1 MKVLFIEPPKN
12 PWFVMGN
19 YLPPPLALL
28 CLAAYLEKSL
38 PSVEIKI
45 LDCQAEEIEWDSVK
59 DRIEEWNPDIVA
71 PSTLSTCNADLTLRV
86 ATITK
91 NITPDIQTVLGG
103 LHFSVLA
110 EEVLQKYPQVD
121 FIVRGEG
128 EETFSELVRTIQEN
142 SSLDSVQGIT
152 FRKDGNVVATPDR
165 PQIKNLDSLPF
176 PAYHFVAA
184 HMSKYRFPAAKK
196 LPYALVEGSRGC
208 AHVCSFCTQWRYW
221 GKCRQKSPQR
231 VADEFEYLYREFG
244 SRFLWLTD
252 DYVRLDAWMETLCD
266 ELIAREITE
275 DLMWFF
281 QSRADEIVNGKT
293 LLPKLRETGLQWIM
307 TGLETHDPDLLE
319 QYHKGVEVTTGK
331 EAIDLLKE
339 HDILAQ
345 TTAIIGDRS
354 ESSETLEAFREW
366 IDDIDPDIAVFMTM
380 TPFPG
385 TPMYEEA
392 LAKGWLEGVQW
403 DQFDMIHATMPTE
416 HLTSRE
422 VQKELYKT
430 YRSFYSWGRRIRGT
444 LSSNKVKKRY
454 FRHMMWKGFL
464 GLVKGLFRF

>member
-1 MKVLFIEPPKN
+1 MKVLFIEPPKK

-28 CLAAYLEKSL
+28 CLAAYLKESL
-38 PSVEIKI
+38 PNTEIQI
-45 LDCQAEEIEWDSVK
+45 LDCQAEEIEWEGVK
-59 DRIEEWNPDIVA
+59 ERIEEWSPDIVA

-86 ATITK
+86 TTMAKTIS
-91 NITPDIQTVLGG
+91 PEIQTVVGG

-110 EEVLQKYPQVD
+110 EEVLRKYPQVD

-128 EETFSELVRTIQEN
+128 EVTLTELVTT
-142 SSLDSVQGIT
+142 LDKNVNPRSVQGIA
-152 FRKDGNVVATPDR
+152 FRENDRVVVTPER
-165 PQIKNLDSLPF
+165 PLIQDLDSLPF
-176 PAYHFVAA
+176 PGYHFVAE
-184 HMSKYRFPAAKK
+184 HMPKYRFPAAKK

-208 AHVCSFCTQWRYW
+208 DHVCSFCSQWRYW
-221 GKCRQKSPQR
+221 GQCRRKSPER

-266 ELIAREITE
+266 ELKDREITE
-275 DLMWFF
+275 ELMWFF
-281 QSRADEIVNGKT
+281 QSRADEIVTGKA

-307 TGLETHDPDLLE
+307 TGLETHDPKLLE
-319 QYHKGVEVTTGK
+319 QYQKGVDVETGK
-331 EAIDLLKE
+331 TAIALLKE

-345 TTAIIGDRS
+345 TTAIIGDCS
-354 ESSETLEAFREW
+354 ESHETLEAFREW
-366 IDDIDPDIAVFMTM
+366 IEEVDPDIAVFMTM

-392 LAKGWLEGVQW
+392 LAKGWIQEAQW

-416 HLTSRE
+416 YLSRQE

-430 YRSFYSWGRRIRGT
+430 YRAFYNWSRRIRGT
-444 LSSNKVKKRY
+444 LASNKVKKRY